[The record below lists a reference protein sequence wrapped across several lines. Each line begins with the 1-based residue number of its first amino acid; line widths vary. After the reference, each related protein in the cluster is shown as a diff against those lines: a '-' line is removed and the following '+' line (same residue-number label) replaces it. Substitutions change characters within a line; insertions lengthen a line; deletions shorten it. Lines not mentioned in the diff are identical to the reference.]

1 MKQNIIETILGAIV
15 ILVAGF
21 FLVFAY
27 KTADLNSVDGYTVY
41 AEFDNSDGLISGTD
55 VRISGVNV
63 GSVSGVSLNKEN
75 YRAKATLSIDH
86 AVKLPYDTAAVISSE
101 GLLGGKYLS
110 LEPGADEEMLDEG
123 DTIEF
128 TQATPSLEKLIGQ
141 AIFSMNSSKESDT
154 STADE

>member
-1 MKQNIIETILGAIV
+1 MKQNIIETILGAVV

-27 KTADLNSVDGYTVY
+27 QTADLNSVDGYTVY
-41 AEFDNSDGLISGTD
+41 AEFDNSDGLLVGTD
-55 VRISGVNV
+55 VRISGVNI
-63 GSVSGVSLNKEN
+63 GSISAISLNKDN

-86 AVKLPYDTAAVISSE
+86 TVSLPYDTAAVIASE

-128 TQATPSLEKLIGQ
+128 TQTTPSLEKLIGQ
-141 AIFSMNSSKESDT
+141 AIFSMNGSKDSET
-154 STADE
+154 NVQ

>member
-1 MKQNIIETILGAIV
+1 MKQNIIETILGAVV
-15 ILVAGF
+15 ILIAGF

-27 KTADLNSVDGYTVY
+27 KTADIKSVDGYTVY
-41 AEFDNSDGLISGTD
+41 AEFDNSDGLLAGTD

-63 GSVSGVSLNKEN
+63 GSIQNIELNKEN
-75 YRAKATLSIDH
+75 YRARATLSIDDS
-86 AVKLPYDTAAVISSE
+86 VQLPFDTAAVISSE

-110 LEPGADEEMLDEG
+110 LEPGADEEALEDG

-141 AIFSMNSSKESDT
+141 AIFSMKSSQDDSNE
-154 STADE
+154 